1 MNIGKAIKL
10 CRTQKNM
17 KQSELAELAQI
28 SVSYLSLLEQG
39 KRDPSFSMIQNIA
52 LALNVPVSILVFLS
66 AEQHELA
73 GISAEL
79 AEKLSFTA
87 LQLIGASA
95 GESTVLQK

>member
-1 MNIGKAIKL
+1 
-10 CRTQKNM
+10 M
-17 KQSELAELAQI
+17 KQSDLAGLAQI

-52 LALNVPVSILVFLS
+52 SALNIPVSILVFLS
-66 AEQHELA
+66 TEKNELTD
-73 GISAEL
+73 ISTDL

-95 GESTVLQK
+95 SGSADLSK